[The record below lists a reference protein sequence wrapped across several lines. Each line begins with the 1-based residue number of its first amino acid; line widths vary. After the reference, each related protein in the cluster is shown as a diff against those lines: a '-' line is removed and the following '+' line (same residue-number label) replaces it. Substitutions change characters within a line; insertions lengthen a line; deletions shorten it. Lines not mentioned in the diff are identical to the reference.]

1 MEILYTHSAH
11 VLGQQRTGRAE
22 KLCKLR
28 AHVPVRRGQF
38 PTQMCP
44 FPGAEVLSD
53 KSTAQINI
61 TDILSKI
68 TGASLKITK
77 LSQRWTDKRRRQ
89 SSGRTRKPR
98 RTPQHCIHSVRDA
111 SQGSSR
117 SGSRQAQSWL
127 GSTITLSEG
136 WWSARSS

>member
-11 VLGQQRTGRAE
+11 VLGRQSTGRAE

-28 AHVPVRRGQF
+28 AHVPVRRGDF
-38 PTQMCP
+38 PTQMCSY
-44 FPGAEVLSD
+44 PGAEVLSESVQRR
-53 KSTAQINI
+53 STLL
-61 TDILSKI
+61 TSYLR
-68 TGASLKITK
+68 SLVHHSRFTK

-111 SQGSSR
+111 SQSSSR
-117 SGSRQAQSWL
+117 SGSRQALSWL